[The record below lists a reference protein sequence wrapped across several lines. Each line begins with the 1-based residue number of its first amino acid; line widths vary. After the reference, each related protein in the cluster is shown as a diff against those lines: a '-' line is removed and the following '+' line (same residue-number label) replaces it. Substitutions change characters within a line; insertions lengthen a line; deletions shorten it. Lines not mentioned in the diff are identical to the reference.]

1 VYRRRLQ
8 EESPEGVPDPEE
20 DENHRGHD
28 HGDQADHRAEARSVA
43 IHLRASWHVDAGTGA
58 SMEARAVFL
67 GDWGRV
73 VRDPIDLL
81 RVTFFAGAA
90 VFAVLGELGGVA
102 NLLVAGVAL
111 LVARAADLP
120 RLYDLAFTVAMFLTG
135 WGEALGLYDA
145 WKPYDNVVHFIVPM
159 LTSQVAYIAL
169 ARLEVLPDMR
179 EEFSPR
185 HYTGLWLV
193 TFALGVAIGGL
204 WEILEWGSDG
214 LFGSNL
220 SMSNDDTVGDLIAD
234 SLGAAAGGLLLIAWT
249 KYGWGSVRRVEG
261 TNLAEDPDA

>member
-1 VYRRRLQ
+1 ML
-8 EESPEGVPDPEE
+8 
-20 DENHRGHD
+20 
-28 HGDQADHRAEARSVA
+28 
-43 IHLRASWHVDAGTGA
+43 GA
-58 SMEARAVFL
+58 SSQVHAGIALQMETRTLVL
-67 GDWGRV
+67 GDWGRT

-81 RVTFFAGAA
+81 RAAFFAGAA

-111 LVARAADLP
+111 LAARAADLP
-120 RLYDLAFTVAMFLTG
+120 RLYDLGFTVAMILTG

-159 LTSQVAYIAL
+159 LTSQVAYICL
-169 ARLEVLPDMR
+169 ARLEVLPDLR
-179 EEFSPR
+179 EEFVPR
-185 HYTGLWLV
+185 HYTGIWLV

-204 WEILEWGSDG
+204 WEILEWSSDS

-234 SLGAAAGGLLLIAWT
+234 SLGAATGGLLLVAWT
-249 KYGWGSVRRVEG
+249 KYGWGSVRRIEG
-261 TNLAEDPDA
+261 TNRAEDVDA

>member
-1 VYRRRLQ
+1 
-8 EESPEGVPDPEE
+8 
-20 DENHRGHD
+20 
-28 HGDQADHRAEARSVA
+28 
-43 IHLRASWHVDAGTGA
+43 
-58 SMEARAVFL
+58 M
-67 GDWGRV
+67 
-73 VRDPIDLL
+73 RDPIDLL

-102 NLLVAGVAL
+102 NLLVAGAAL

-145 WKPYDNVVHFIVPM
+145 
-159 LTSQVAYIAL
+159 QVAYIAL

-204 WEILEWGSDG
+204 WEVLEWGSDG

>member
-1 VYRRRLQ
+1 MPKKTRITVATTTAT
-8 EESPEGVPDPEE
+8 SPIIAPK
-20 DENHRGHD
+20 RGP
-28 HGDQADHRAEARSVA
+28 SPSIVS
-43 IHLRASWHVDAGTGA
+43 ASWQVEAGIA
-58 SMEARAVFL
+58 PIMEARTL
-67 GDWGRV
+67 LMGDWGRA

-81 RVTFFAGAA
+81 RAAFFAGAA

-102 NLLVAGVAL
+102 NLLIAGVAL

-120 RLYDLAFTVAMFLTG
+120 RLYDLGFTIAMILTG

-145 WKPYDNVVHFIVPM
+145 WKSYDNVVHFIVPM
-159 LTSQVAYIAL
+159 LTSQVAYISL
-169 ARLEVLPDMR
+169 ARLEILPDLR
-179 EEFSPR
+179 EEFVPR
-185 HYTGLWLV
+185 HYTGIWLV

-204 WEILEWGSDG
+204 WEILEWSSDE

-234 SLGAAAGGLLLIAWT
+234 SLGAATGGVLLVAWT

-261 TNLAEDPDA
+261 TNRAEDTDA

>member
-1 VYRRRLQ
+1 MPKKTKITVATTTAT
-8 EESPEGVPDPEE
+8 SPIIAPK
-20 DENHRGHD
+20 RGP
-28 HGDQADHRAEARSVA
+28 SPSIVS
-43 IHLRASWHVDAGTGA
+43 ASWQVDAGMAPT
-58 SMEARAVFL
+58 MEARTL
-67 GDWGRV
+67 LMGDWGRA

-81 RVTFFAGAA
+81 RAAFFIGAA

-120 RLYDLAFTVAMFLTG
+120 RLYDLGFTVAMMLTG

-145 WKPYDNVVHFIVPM
+145 WKSYDNVVHFIVPM
-159 LTSQVAYIAL
+159 LTSQVAYISL
-169 ARLEVLPDMR
+169 ARLEILPDLR
-179 EEFSPR
+179 DEFVPR
-185 HYTGLWLV
+185 HYTGIWLV

-204 WEILEWGSDG
+204 WEILEWSSDE

-234 SLGAAAGGLLLIAWT
+234 SLGAATGGLLLVAWT

-261 TNLAEDPDA
+261 TNVAEDVDA

>member
-1 VYRRRLQ
+1 MPKNTRITAATTTAT
-8 EESPEGVPDPEE
+8 SPIIAPK
-20 DENHRGHD
+20 RGPSPSIVCASS
-28 HGDQADHRAEARSVA
+28 QVEAGIGRP
-43 IHLRASWHVDAGTGA
+43 
-58 SMEARAVFL
+58 MEARTLLL
-67 GDWGRV
+67 GDWGRT

-81 RVTFFAGAA
+81 RALFFVGAA

-102 NLLVAGVAL
+102 NLLVAGLAL

-120 RLYDLAFTVAMFLTG
+120 RVYDLGFTIAMILTG

-145 WKPYDNVVHFIVPM
+145 WKSYDNVVHFVVPM
-159 LTSQVAYIAL
+159 LTSQVAYISL

-179 EEFSPR
+179 EEFVPR
-185 HYTGLWLV
+185 HYTGIWLV

-204 WEILEWGSDG
+204 WEILEWSSDA

-220 SMSNDDTVGDLIAD
+220 SMSNDDTAGDLIAD
-234 SLGAAAGGLLLIAWT
+234 SLGAATGGLLLVAWT

-261 TNLAEDPDA
+261 TNLAEDTDA